1 MPRYLPWVTGV
12 LSEAAEAA
20 VRRIRER
27 ECEQH
32 IPTQGYL
39 LGSALFLH
47 WATAHCSKVIPAME
61 GQPVPVHW
69 WQLLQRS
76 ALLDAVRSE
85 LHIEGTLF
93 NFHPQ
98 PKQHD
103 SSVLSENNTD
113 AYVRAPG
120 PIIKL
125 LQIQDTLISFLE
137 KKEKKISELSL
148 LPSAFLIAWN
158 SSRWCLINHGWKK
171 KNGEGLE

>member
-1 MPRYLPWVTGV
+1 
-12 LSEAAEAA
+12 
-20 VRRIRER
+20 
-27 ECEQH
+27 
-32 IPTQGYL
+32 
-39 LGSALFLH
+39 
-47 WATAHCSKVIPAME
+47 ME

-93 NFHPQ
+93 NFNPQ

-113 AYVRAPG
+113 AHVRAPG

-137 KKEKKISELSL
+137 KKEKKRSANYLFCVLPFL
-148 LPSAFLIAWN
+148 LPGIHQDGA
-158 SSRWCLINHGWKK
+158 
-171 KNGEGLE
+171 